1 MRCCRLAGAN
11 ILALSLTLGLA
22 PVPIAAQVAK
32 SAARTNEKGWTPSRT
47 PDGQPD
53 LQGVWNSSILTP
65 FERPKEFAGKEFFT
79 PQEAEQFTK
88 AELNRVDGDRRDG
101 GGDSDVGR
109 AYNEFWRDRGK
120 LTPDLR
126 TSMIVDPPDGR
137 VPPLTPQAQK
147 IVAARRAANRGHEFD
162 GPENRSLAERC
173 IQVRNAGP
181 PMIPTNYNSNY
192 QIVQSPG
199 FVALLSEQIHDVRI
213 IPTNGRPHVPSN
225 VRLTSGDSVGHWEGN
240 TLVVETTNFTDQ
252 TAFQD
257 SGEYMKLTERFTR
270 TGPDTLIYE
279 FTVDDPE
286 SFTRSWTARYPMTKT
301 TDLIYEYA
309 CLEGNYGLEGS
320 LSGARAGER
329 AAAAHPSK

>member
-1 MRCCRLAGAN
+1 MSYRCSAV
-11 ILALSLTLGLA
+11 ISVLALSIALVVLA
-22 PVPIAAQVAK
+22 PVRADAQSTKNASTGK
-32 SAARTNEKGWTPSRT
+32 TWTPPRT
-47 PDGQPD
+47 PDGKPD
-53 LQGVWNSSILTP
+53 LQGVWNSATLTP
-65 FERPKEFAGKEFFT
+65 FERPKEAAGKEFFT
-79 PQEAEQFTK
+79 LQEAEEFTK

-101 GGDSDVGR
+101 GDNADVNR

-147 IVAARRAANRGHEFD
+147 IVAARRAASRGHEFD
-162 GPENRSLAERC
+162 GPEDRSLAERC

-199 FVALLSEQIHDVRI
+199 YVALLSEQIHDVRV
-213 IPTNGRPHVPSN
+213 IPTDGRPHIPSN
-225 VRLTSGDSVGHWEGN
+225 IRLISGDSVGHWEGD
-240 TLVVETTNFTDQ
+240 TLLVETTNFTDR

-257 SGEYMKLTERFTR
+257 SGEHMKLIERFRR
-270 TGPDTLIYE
+270 TGPDTLMYE

-286 SFTRSWTARYPMTKT
+286 SFTRTWTARYPMTKT
-301 TDLIYEYA
+301 NDKIFEYA
-309 CLEGNYGLEGS
+309 CHEGNYGLAGS
-320 LSGARAGER
+320 LSGARAEEK
-329 AAAAHPSK
+329 AAARH

>member
-1 MRCCRLAGAN
+1 MP
-11 ILALSLTLGLA
+11 IA
-22 PVPIAAQVAK
+22 PVPIAAQAAK
-32 SAARTNEKGWTPSRT
+32 RAAATKQNSWTPPRT

-53 LQGVWNSSILTP
+53 LEGVWNSSILTP
-65 FERPKEFAGKEFFT
+65 FERPKEVAGKEFFT
-79 PQEAEQFTK
+79 PQEAEGFAK

-101 GGDSDVGR
+101 GGDADVGR

-199 FVALLSEQIHDVRI
+199 FVALLSEQIHDVRV

-225 VRLTSGDSVGHWEGN
+225 VRLISGDSVGHWEGN

-257 SGEYMKLTERFTR
+257 SCEHMKLTERFTR

-301 TDLIYEYA
+301 AELIYEYA
-309 CLEGNYGLEGS
+309 CQEGNYGLEGS
-320 LSGARAGER
+320 LSGARAEER

>member
-1 MRCCRLAGAN
+1 MRYCRSAGAN
-11 ILALSLTLGLA
+11 LLVLSLTVGLA
-22 PVPIAAQVAK
+22 PVPIAAQAANRA
-32 SAARTNEKGWTPSRT
+32 SATKQNSWTPPRT

-53 LQGVWNSSILTP
+53 LEGVWNSSILTP
-65 FERPKEFAGKEFFT
+65 FERPKEVAGKEFFT
-79 PQEAEQFTK
+79 PQEAEEFTK

-101 GGDSDVGR
+101 GDDADVGR

-120 LTPDLR
+120 LTPELR

-137 VPPLTPQAQK
+137 VPALTPQAQK

-162 GPENRSLAERC
+162 GPESRSLAERC

-192 QIVQSPG
+192 QIVQSHG
-199 FVALLSEQIHDVRI
+199 FVALLSEQIHDVRV

-225 VRLTSGDSVGHWEGN
+225 VRLISGDSVGHWEGN
-240 TLVVETTNFTDQ
+240 TLVVETTNFTAQ

-257 SGEYMKLTERFTR
+257 SGEHMKLTERFTR
-270 TGPDTLIYE
+270 TGPDTLKYE

-301 TDLIYEYA
+301 ADLIYEYA
-309 CLEGNYGLEGS
+309 CQEGNYGLEGS

-329 AAAAHPSK
+329 ATAAHPSK